1 MMEGE
6 EGARMMEGEGRGG
19 KNDACREMG
28 DEGEGENDG
37 EVRWV
42 RIMEGLEGVQMMKGE
57 KAGGGGR
64 GNRGR
69 GKGGRGENGVVSA
82 TAIIFQ
88 KIVQLT

>member
-1 MMEGE
+1 
-6 EGARMMEGEGRGG
+6 
-19 KNDACREMG
+19 MG